1 MQVKKKTTA
10 VALGL
15 SVALAMGGVAFA
27 GHPGVPQTPVLPN
40 NTVELHKL
48 AYQNNATEVQ
58 NTGDEMQLSSFGADA
73 RAWNNK
79 TDGAVK
85 FTAYKLDD
93 SLLNINETPQAVA
106 QKVADAIANKQ
117 ELPYGAKQTGEPV
130 SVDDNGLAT
139 FKLHDG
145 TYVFVESTVS
155 GVVTQSAK
163 PMLVRLPMANADG
176 RSNKDKVALYP
187 KNKIKEAEVSF
198 TKYLQE
204 SGKDPAV
211 YKNADSGFSL
221 YKGEPGKGT
230 KVKDSYQNL
239 TNGTIT
245 VKGLNVG
252 KYYFV
257 EENHI
262 WSDRI
267 DYKKGPNG
275 IGYDTDVTN
284 NAQNLLTFEY
294 TDEGK
299 IVFPDDSL
307 LKAGNKVINYT
318 LPNNANP
325 NDGGVVKTADK
336 KSVGFNEDITY
347 TIQTKLPAN
356 IKKYES
362 YSLKDFPDSF
372 LKIDA
377 STFKLEAVKT
387 ADNTKIKDIT
397 FTQTNDKNSYTI
409 TPTLSELQALPNG
422 TSLKLTYK
430 AQLNS
435 EYVTNIKPGQSD
447 VINKVTLNYNNHVV
461 TSKTSGSE
469 SIKSYEAV
477 LKKVDNGIFNSG
489 IVKQPLK
496 GAKFIL
502 GKDFGGTEKYL
513 KTNKVAKVSKFVSEP
528 ATTKAPIKDDI
539 QYEWVTDKAQA
550 TEFDTGD
557 DGMLTVIGLGNGNYK
572 FIETQAPTGY
582 NLNSKVESKFTIN
595 DANIDGDK
603 TIEVTNSRK
612 PDMPLTGTEV
622 TVLMVAGLAGAAG
635 IITIVKK
642 RKKRN

>member
-1 MQVKKKTTA
+1 M
-10 VALGL
+10 
-15 SVALAMGGVAFA
+15 
-27 GHPGVPQTPVLPN
+27 
-40 NTVELHKL
+40 
-48 AYQNNATEVQ
+48 
-58 NTGDEMQLSSFGADA
+58 
-73 RAWNNK
+73 
-79 TDGAVK
+79 
-85 FTAYKLDD
+85 
-93 SLLNINETPQAVA
+93 
-106 QKVADAIANKQ
+106 
-117 ELPYGAKQTGEPV
+117 
-130 SVDDNGLAT
+130 AT

-204 SGKDPAV
+204 SGKGPAV

-221 YKGEPGKGT
+221 YKGEPGKGA
-230 KVKDSYQNL
+230 KVENSYQNL

-257 EENHI
+257 EENHT
-262 WSDRI
+262 RPKHI

-284 NAQNLLTFEY
+284 NAKNLLTFEY

-299 IVFPDDSL
+299 IIFPDDSL

-318 LPNNANP
+318 MPSKDSA
-325 NDGGVVKTADK
+325 DGGVVKTADK

-362 YSLKDFPDSF
+362 YSLKDTPDSF

-397 FTQTNDKNSYTI
+397 FTQTNKKTNDPSYVI

-435 EYVTNIKPGQSD
+435 EYVTNIKPGQRD
-447 VINKVTLNYNNHVV
+447 VINTVTLNYNNHVI

-513 KTNKVAKVSKFVSEP
+513 RANKVAKVSKFVREP
-528 ATTKAPIKDDI
+528 ATTKALIKDDI

-557 DGMLTVIGLGNGNYK
+557 DGMLTVIGLGNGDYK

-582 NLNSKVESKFTIN
+582 NLNSKVESEFTIN
-595 DANIDGDK
+595 DANVNGDK

>member
-27 GHPGVPQTPVLPN
+27 GGKSVPQTPILPN

-93 SLLNINETPQAVA
+93 SQLNINETPQAVA
-106 QKVADAIANKQ
+106 QKVANAIANKQ

-139 FKLHDG
+139 FKLYDG

-239 TNGTIT
+239 ANGTIT
-245 VKGLNVG
+245 VKGLSVG

-284 NAQNLLTFEY
+284 NAKNLLTFEY

-318 LPNNANP
+318 MPSENSA
-325 NDGGVVKTADK
+325 DGGIIKTADK

-347 TIQTKLPAN
+347 TVQTKVPAN
-356 IKKYES
+356 IKKYKS
-362 YSLKDFPDSF
+362 YSLTDNPGNL

-377 STFKLEAVKT
+377 STFRLEAVKT

-435 EYVTNIKPGQSD
+435 EYVTNIKPGQKD

-461 TSKTSGSE
+461 SSSTEGSE

-513 KTNKVAKVSKFVSEP
+513 KTNKVAKVSEYTHGGKIM
-528 ATTKAPIKDDI
+528 TKDDI
-539 QYEWVTDKAQA
+539 QYEWVTDKTQA

>member
-27 GHPGVPQTPVLPN
+27 GHPYVPQTPALPN
-40 NTVELHKL
+40 NTVVLHKL

-106 QKVADAIANKQ
+106 QKVADAIVNKQ

-130 SVDDNGLAT
+130 SVDDSGLAT
-139 FKLHDG
+139 FKLYDG

-204 SGKDPAV
+204 SGKDPEV

-221 YKGEPGKGT
+221 YYGEPGYGT
-230 KVKDSYQNL
+230 TPISGSYQNL
-239 TNGTIT
+239 ANGTIT
-245 VKGLNVG
+245 VKGLTVG

-257 EENHI
+257 EENHT
-262 WSDRI
+262 DPQHI

-284 NAQNLLTFEY
+284 NDKNRLTFEY
-294 TDEGK
+294 TNDGK
-299 IVFPDDSL
+299 IIFPENSL
-307 LKAGNKVINYT
+307 LKAGNKVVNYT
-318 LPNNANP
+318 LPDSKS
-325 NDGGVVKTADK
+325 DGGITKTADK
-336 KSVGFNEDITY
+336 KGVGFDEDITY

-356 IKKYES
+356 IKKYSS
-362 YSLKDFPDSF
+362 YSLKDTKSSF
-372 LKIDA
+372 LKIDKN
-377 STFKLEAVKT
+377 TVKLEAIK
-387 ADNTKIKDIT
+387 NGSKIVDVA
-397 FTQTNDKNSYTI
+397 FNLDQPNDSDMII
-409 TPTLSELQALPNG
+409 TPMLGELQVLPDG

-430 AQLNS
+430 AKLNPDLVQNLQRGDA
-435 EYVTNIKPGQSD
+435 VTNT
-447 VINKVTLNYNNHVV
+447 VTLNYNNNVI
-461 TSKTSGSE
+461 TASTEGAETIKT
-469 SIKSYEAV
+469 YEAV
-477 LKKVDNGIFNSG
+477 LKKVDGGIFNSG
-489 IVKQPLK
+489 LIKQPLK
-496 GAKFIL
+496 DAKFIL
-502 GKDFGGTEKYL
+502 GKDFGGAEKYL
-513 KTNKVAKVSKFVSEP
+513 KTDKIAKFADPEIAVPGIHTVDP
-528 ATTKAPIKDDI
+528 VHYAWVDDK
-539 QYEWVTDKAQA
+539 TQA
-550 TEFDTGD
+550 TEFTTGG
-557 DGMLTVIGLGNGNYK
+557 DGMLTVIGLGNGDYK

>member
-15 SVALAMGGVAFA
+15 SVALAMSGGIAFA
-27 GHPGVPQTPVLPN
+27 GKDITQPTAAQ
-40 NTVELHKL
+40 NTVVLHKL

-93 SLLNINETPQAVA
+93 SQLNINETPQAVA

-139 FKLHDG
+139 FKLPNG

-204 SGKDPAV
+204 SGKDPEV

-230 KVKDSYQNL
+230 KVDDSYQNL

-257 EENHI
+257 EEYHI
-262 WSDRI
+262 WADRI

-284 NAQNLLTFEY
+284 NAKNLLTFEY

-318 LPNNANP
+318 LPNSANP

-347 TIQTKLPAN
+347 TIQTKVPAN
-356 IKKYES
+356 IKKYKS
-362 YSLKDFPDSF
+362 YSLTDNPGNF
-372 LKIDA
+372 LKIDE

-387 ADNTKIKDIT
+387 VDNTKLKDIT
-397 FTQTNDKNSYTI
+397 FAQTKKGVDFVI

-435 EYVTNIKPGQSD
+435 EYVTNIKPGKSD
-447 VINKVTLNYNNHVV
+447 VINRVTLNYNNHVV
-461 TSKTSGSE
+461 SSSTEGSE

-513 KTNKVAKVSKFVSEP
+513 KTNKVAKVSDAHGGKIM
-528 ATTKAPIKDDI
+528 TKDDI

>member
-1 MQVKKKTTA
+1 
-10 VALGL
+10 
-15 SVALAMGGVAFA
+15 MGGVAFA
-27 GHPGVPQTPVLPN
+27 GGKSVPQTPILPN

-58 NTGDEMQLSSFGADA
+58 NTGDEMRLSSFGADA

-79 TDGAVK
+79 TGGAVK

-106 QKVADAIANKQ
+106 QKVADAITNKQ

-139 FKLHDG
+139 FKLYDG

-176 RSNKDKVALYP
+176 RSNKEKVALYP

-221 YKGEPGKGT
+221 YKGEPGHGT
-230 KVKDSYQNL
+230 LVKDSYQNL

-257 EENHI
+257 EENHTKPKH
-262 WSDRI
+262 I

-275 IGYDTDVTN
+275 IGYDTDVTDN
-284 NAQNLLTFEY
+284 KKNLLTFEY

-318 LPNNANP
+318 MPSKDSA
-325 NDGGVVKTADK
+325 DGGVVKTADK

-362 YSLKDFPDSF
+362 YSLKDIPDSF

-397 FTQTNDKNSYTI
+397 FTQTKDNLNYFI

-435 EYVTNIKPGQSD
+435 EYVTNIKPGQKD
-447 VINKVTLNYNNHVV
+447 VINKVTLNYNNHVI
-461 TSKTSGSE
+461 TSQTSGSE

-513 KTNKVAKVSKFVSEP
+513 KTNKVAKVSEYAHGGKIM
-528 ATTKAPIKDDI
+528 TKDDI
-539 QYEWVTDKAQA
+539 QYEWVTDKTQA